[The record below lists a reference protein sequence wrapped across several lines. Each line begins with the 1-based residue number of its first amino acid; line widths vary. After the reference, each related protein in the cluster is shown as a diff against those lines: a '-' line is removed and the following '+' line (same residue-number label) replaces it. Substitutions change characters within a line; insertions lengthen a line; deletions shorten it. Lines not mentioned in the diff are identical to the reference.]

1 LDKREVVYLKKQ
13 KNADVGHEMKY
24 MDEIRLEISEAH
36 RDWENANR
44 FFNYAVGKDQ
54 IDYAIH
60 CMVTAEKRY
69 DMLLRLAKRTSN
81 NWPSWRGVIK

>member
-1 LDKREVVYLKKQ
+1 MLKKQ
-13 KNADVGHEMKY
+13 QIAELEQETNY
-24 MDEIRLEISEAH
+24 MSEIRLEISEAH

-44 FFNYAVGKDQ
+44 FFNYAMGTDQ